1 MKNFRR
7 IFSVLAVVFIIIN
20 IFTLDFNNLLE
31 GKSSVAIIGILSG
44 LIVLVLLMILQK
56 SKAIEEKLKSN

>member
-1 MKNFRR
+1 MKKFSI
-7 IFSVLAVVFIIIN
+7 IFGVLAIIFIIVN
-20 IFTLDFNNLLE
+20 LFTLDFNNLFE

-56 SKAIEEKLKSN
+56 SKAIQERLK